1 MFSAMDNIHLGH
13 LSRPQLVNLLLR
25 IVDLLAQPL
34 PQPGQTLPPVQATQ
48 APPVLEPYDASIDP
62 WNEPE
67 LSQPATAAGPEVRC
81 PRTTCCTVYPA
92 GLLNPGAA
100 AFYPMVP
107 GANCFQ
113 RAGGASEPSPEPA
126 PGLPQ
131 FGSCPQADL
140 VPFTLASPLG
150 AHPHG
155 AGGVP
160 TNTYVPNNSTHN
172 GALPDG
178 QVVPPGRV
186 GEVPLLRLC
195 GCKCVYY
202 NAGDTRSIGACYIR
216 SLDGE
221 GGRADT

>member
-1 MFSAMDNIHLGH
+1 MFSAMGNIHLGH

-195 GCKCVYY
+195 GCKCELC
-202 NAGDTRSIGACYIR
+202 DTPCVLQRRGHTIHRCMLHKIP
-216 SLDGE
+216 
-221 GGRADT
+221 